1 MFLLSAAFFIF
12 VVLFFVLGFVFDPKS
27 RSVKFKINKRQSWA
41 FVALLILPFTMVTTI
56 PVNSVGI
63 VFNPFTGVSDAVL
76 QEGLHAKSPFD
87 EVYII
92 STEVQT
98 KTVANVAGQTKDAQ
112 WINITLDI
120 KYRVSETN
128 AFEVFKRFKTLSNV
142 DTNLLSPL
150 VQRAIE
156 SVTTKFNVIDILGE
170 KRNEVYIEIEN
181 AVESKLAESG
191 IEFFSLV
198 LMDTDAGEAIE
209 SAIERE
215 AVAKKEVE
223 TAIQAQEKAR
233 IEAETKVIEAESAAR
248 IKLIEAQAAADAN
261 LLLSKSITPEIL
273 KKMEMEAR
281 IKWGRIEV
289 SGANV
294 IVDTTP

>member
-1 MFLLSAAFFIF
+1 MFLVGLAVLIFIIAFIF
-12 VVLFFVLGFVFDPKS
+12 LGFVFDPKT
-27 RSVKFKINKRQSWA
+27 RSGRFKLNGRQLLA
-41 FVALLILPFTMVTTI
+41 FGALLIIPFSMVATV

-63 VFNPFTGVSDAVL
+63 VFNPFNGVSDEVL
-76 QEGLHAKSPFD
+76 QEGIHVKSPFD

-98 KTVANVAGQTKDAQ
+98 KTVANVSGQTKDAQ
-112 WINITLDI
+112 WINITMDI

-142 DTNLLSPL
+142 DSNLLSPL

-156 SVTTKFNVIDILGE
+156 SVTTKYNVIDILGE
-170 KRNEVYIEIEN
+170 KRNQVYIEIEN
-181 AVESKLAESG
+181 EVESRLAESG

-198 LMDTDAGEAIE
+198 LMDTDAGAAIE

-223 TAIQAQEKAR
+223 TARQAQEKAR
-233 IEAETKVIEAESAAR
+233 IEAETRVIESQGAAR

-261 LLLSKSITPEIL
+261 ALLSKSITPEIL

-281 IKWGRIEV
+281 IKWGWIEV

>member
-1 MFLLSAAFFIF
+1 MYLVGLAVFIF
-12 VVLFFVLGFVFDPKS
+12 IIAFIVLGFVFDPKT
-27 RSVKFKINKRQSWA
+27 RSARFKLNGRQILA
-41 FVALLILPFTMVTTI
+41 FGALLVLPFAMVATV

-63 VFNPFTGVSDAVL
+63 VFNPFNGVSDEVL
-76 QEGLHAKSPFD
+76 QEGIHVKSPFD

-98 KTVANVAGQTKDAQ
+98 KTVANVSGQTKDAQ
-112 WINITLDI
+112 WINITMDI

-142 DTNLLSPL
+142 DSNLLSPL

-156 SVTTKFNVIDILGE
+156 SVTTKYNVIDILGE
-170 KRNEVYIEIEN
+170 KRNQVYIEIEN
-181 AVESKLAESG
+181 EVEGRLAESG

-198 LMDTDAGEAIE
+198 LMDTDAGAAIE

-223 TAIQAQEKAR
+223 TARQAQEKAR
-233 IEAETKVIEAESAAR
+233 IEAETRVIESEGAAR

-261 LLLSKSITPEIL
+261 ALLSKSITPEIL

-281 IKWGRIEV
+281 IKWGWIEV

>member
-1 MFLLSAAFFIF
+1 MFLVGLSALVFIVAFIF
-12 VVLFFVLGFVFDPKS
+12 LGFVFDPKT
-27 RSVKFKINKRQSWA
+27 RSARFKLNGRQILS
-41 FVALLILPFTMVTTI
+41 FGALLIIPFAMVATV

-63 VFNPFTGVSDAVL
+63 VFNPFNGVSDEVL
-76 QEGLHAKSPFD
+76 QEGIHVKSPFD

-98 KTVANVAGQTKDAQ
+98 KTVSNVSGQTKDAQ
-112 WINITLDI
+112 WINITMDI

-142 DTNLLSPL
+142 DSTLLSPL

-156 SVTTKFNVIDILGE
+156 SVTTKYNVIDILGE
-170 KRNEVYIEIEN
+170 KRNQVYIEIEN
-181 AVESKLAESG
+181 EVESRLAESG

-198 LMDTDAGEAIE
+198 LMDTDAGAAIE

-223 TAIQAQEKAR
+223 TARQAQEKAR
-233 IEAETKVIEAESAAR
+233 IEAETRVIESEGAAR

-261 LLLSKSITPEIL
+261 ALLSKSITPEIL

-281 IKWGRIEV
+281 IKWGWIEV